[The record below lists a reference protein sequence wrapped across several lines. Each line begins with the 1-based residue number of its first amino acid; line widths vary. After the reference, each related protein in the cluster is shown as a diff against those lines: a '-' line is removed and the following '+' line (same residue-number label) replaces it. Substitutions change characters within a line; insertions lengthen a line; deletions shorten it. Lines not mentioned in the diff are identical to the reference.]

1 MSLLQRLAVA
11 VADHLSAA
19 APCFTVV
26 TRPTGVEP
34 RHALTIAYDGGA
46 K

>member
-11 VADHLSAA
+11 IADQLSAA
-19 APCFTVV
+19 APSFTVV

-34 RHALTIAYDGGA
+34 RHALTIAYGRGA